1 MFTKT
6 YEGITLNP
14 IYRLEDQERITHNK
28 TYPGM
33 ESNLRGANAGG
44 YIHKVWTI
52 AQECDGKTPAEA
64 NEMVKYE
71 LLKGTTAASV
81 VLDTAT
87 RKGYDPDKAEV
98 KDVADIGVSLATVA
112 DVEKLLDGVDLEK
125 FEIDIYAGAS
135 NIALLA
141 AVITVCEKK
150 VWPSK
155 NYMALLLSIRLA
167 NLLWTA
173 N

>member
-1 MFTKT
+1 
-6 YEGITLNP
+6 
-14 IYRLEDQERITHNK
+14 
-28 TYPGM
+28 
-33 ESNLRGANAGG
+33 
-44 YIHKVWTI
+44 
-52 AQECDGKTPAEA
+52 
-64 NEMVKYE
+64 MVKYE

-150 VWPSK
+150 RSGPRKITWRYYCRSDWRTCFGRRISSS
-155 NYMALLLSIRLA
+155 AGRIL
-167 NLLWTA
+167 
-173 N
+173 

>member
-1 MFTKT
+1 
-6 YEGITLNP
+6 
-14 IYRLEDQERITHNK
+14 
-28 TYPGM
+28 
-33 ESNLRGANAGG
+33 
-44 YIHKVWTI
+44 
-52 AQECDGKTPAEA
+52 
-64 NEMVKYE
+64 MVKYE

-150 VWPSK
+150 VWLSK

-167 NLLWTA
+167 NLLWSA